1 MKSSLLFCFSM
12 IFAVFDVAWMVLYDL
27 ATQHLAVNMG
37 VNFCCSYAFMA
48 HHALDGAQVSAALE
62 QVGGKRVAEG
72 MRTDV
77 FGDAYLLGQLF
88 DEVKHHNA
96 RDAVTPTGQEEG
108 VFRTGLDALE
118 FAVLQP
124 VSNLLDGAC

>member
-1 MKSSLLFCFSM
+1 MSQHH
-12 IFAVFDVAWMVLYDL
+12 LY
-27 ATQHLAVNMG
+27 G
-37 VNFCCSYAFMA
+37 P
-48 HHALDGAQVSAALE
+48 QVGTSLE
-62 QVGGKRVAEG
+62 QMSGKAVTEG
-72 MRTDV
+72 VRTDV

-124 VSNLLDGAC
+124 VGNLLDGAC